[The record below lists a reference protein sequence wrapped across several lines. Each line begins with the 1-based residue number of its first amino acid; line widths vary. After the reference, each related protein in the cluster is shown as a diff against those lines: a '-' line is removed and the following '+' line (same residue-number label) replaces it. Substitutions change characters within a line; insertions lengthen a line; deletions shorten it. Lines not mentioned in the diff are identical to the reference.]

1 VTKIVSVSLPADV
14 RSALNAEAKRQGR
27 SRSFVVAEA
36 IREYVGSRERKA
48 FADARERTLRD
59 GLALTPAERVR
70 LVEELWNE
78 LTRGRK
84 PAKPW
89 TAAFDTFEKYDR
101 WRRGGGGRVA

>member
-1 VTKIVSVSLPADV
+1 MTKIVSVSLPPDA

-36 IREYVGSRERKA
+36 VRQYVARQERA
-48 FADARERTLRD
+48 VFAEARERTLRD

-70 LVEELWNE
+70 LAEELWHE
-78 LTRGRK
+78 LTRGGK

-89 TAAFDTFEKYDR
+89 TATFDTFEEYDR
-101 WRRGGGGRVA
+101 WRRGGRDRVA